1 MVRYGGGIRQYGQ
14 RTYHGDVRVDWDGRD
29 GTRSPKDV
37 LNFDAVHNTKKLH
50 QSEKPVPLL
59 EHLIKTYTTE
69 GQTVLDFCMGSGS
82 TGVAA
87 LNLNRAFI
95 GCELDPNYFDI
106 AAKRISDAVKQKEA
120 S

>member
-1 MVRYGGGIRQYGQ
+1 MGGGIRQYGQ

-50 QSEKPVPLL
+50 QSEKPVLLL

-82 TGVAA
+82 TGLAA
-87 LNLNRAFI
+87 VNTNRNFI
-95 GCELDPNYFDI
+95 GFELVQDYFDL
-106 AAKRISDAVKQKEA
+106 AQARINAQRSNSGLAL
-120 S
+120 

>member
-1 MVRYGGGIRQYGQ
+1 MRQYGQ

-37 LNFDAVHNTKKLH
+37 LFFDAVHNTKKIH

-59 EHLIKTYTTE
+59 EHLIKTYTNE

-87 LNLNRAFI
+87 KNTKRSFI
-95 GCELDPNYFDI
+95 GFELYKEYFDVAQNRI
-106 AAKRISDAVKQKEA
+106 QAAPSKLF
-120 S
+120 